1 MATKQ
6 DFSEQEWAT
15 LERSISGTGLLVSL
29 SDRDFTDTFGEV
41 GAMAKYLAGQQV
53 AASSELLR
61 ELAKAHHT
69 GFGLTSSAEKV
80 RTETLEAVK
89 ASVALLSAKSPDD
102 LAGYKVLVMGVAQA
116 VADAKGG
123 GASAVETQT
132 IDAVKEALQA
142 TPA

>member
-6 DFSEQEWAT
+6 DFTEQEWAS

-29 SDRDFTDTFGEV
+29 ADRDFTDTFGEV
-41 GAMAKYLAGQQV
+41 GAMAKYLSGQQV

-61 ELAKAHHT
+61 ELAKSHHT

-80 RTETLEAVK
+80 RTETLDAVK
-89 ASVALLSAKSPDD
+89 ASVALLSAKKPADVEGEKE
-102 LAGYKVLVMGVAQA
+102 LGRGVAQA

-123 GASAVETQT
+123 GSSAVETQT
-132 IDAVKEALQA
+132 IDAIRDALGAQ
-142 TPA
+142 PA

>member
-6 DFSEQEWAT
+6 DFTEQEWAS
-15 LERSISGTGLLVSL
+15 LERGISGTGLLVSL
-29 SDRDFTDTFGEV
+29 ADRDFTDTFGEV
-41 GAMAKYLAGQQV
+41 NAMAKYLAGQQV

-61 ELAKAHHT
+61 ELAKAHNP

-80 RTETLEAVK
+80 RSETLEAVK
-89 ASVALLSAKSPDD
+89 SSVALLSAKSPDD
-102 LAGYKVLVMGVAQA
+102 VEGYKALVLGVAQA

-123 GASAVETQT
+123 GSSAVETQT
-132 IDAVKEALQA
+132 IDAVREALGA

>member
-15 LERSISGTGLLVSL
+15 LERSISGTGLVVSL

-53 AASSELLR
+53 ASSSELLR

-142 TPA
+142 APA

>member
-6 DFSEQEWAT
+6 DFTEQEWAS
-15 LERSISGTGLLVSL
+15 LERGISGTGLLVSL
-29 SDRDFTDTFGEV
+29 ADRDFTDTFGEV
-41 GAMAKYLAGQQV
+41 NAMAKYLAGQQV

-61 ELAKAHHT
+61 ELAKSHNP

-80 RTETLEAVK
+80 RSETLEAVK
-89 ASVALLSAKSPDD
+89 SSVALLSAKSPDD
-102 LAGYKVLVMGVAQA
+102 VEGYKALVLGVAQA

-123 GASAVETQT
+123 GSSAVETQT
-132 IDAVKEALQA
+132 IDAVREALGA